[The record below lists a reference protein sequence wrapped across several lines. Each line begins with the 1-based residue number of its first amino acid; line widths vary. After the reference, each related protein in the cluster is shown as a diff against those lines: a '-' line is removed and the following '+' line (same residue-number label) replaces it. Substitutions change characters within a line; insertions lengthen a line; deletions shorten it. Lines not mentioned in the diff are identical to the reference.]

1 MTSIWLT
8 GADGFVGGWL
18 RDALEQKEKRWTA
31 LGLQPLDASAY
42 GSFAKLDLVEWAN
55 GPSAAA
61 LAAWDSLPE
70 PEGLVHLAA
79 LSSPPA
85 CEANPEL
92 AQAIN
97 VDGPHWMY
105 QEFLKRW
112 PDCPI
117 VHVSSG
123 HVYRPASQPLSED
136 QQLEPINV
144 YGATKL
150 DGEAMAMQLR
160 DKGHRITVVRP
171 FNHTG
176 AGQLPAFA
184 LPSFAMRL
192 AGLEA
197 KGGGSLA
204 VGRLD
209 AVRDFLHVRDVVN
222 TYLAL
227 LKHAGKVDLLNI
239 CSGKG
244 VVIGDLLDGLVTRF
258 QGDIKVQQED
268 ARLRGAADANMLVGD
283 NRRLHDLLG
292 YAPTLDVDA
301 LLDELAID
309 ARARVAAG
317 ESLENA

>member
-1 MTSIWLT
+1 MSSIWLT

-18 RDALEQKEKRWTA
+18 RSALEEQGKQWTA
-31 LGLQPLDASAY
+31 LGLVSPGASDL
-42 GSFAKLDLVEWAN
+42 GSFTELDLAEWSN
-55 GPSAAA
+55 GPKEET
-61 LAAWDSLPE
+61 LAAWDQLPE

-97 VDGPHWMY
+97 VDGPRRMY
-105 QEFLKRW
+105 EEFLKRW

-123 HVYRPASQPLSED
+123 HVYRPASEPLSENE
-136 QQLEPINV
+136 QLEPINV

-150 DGEAMAMQLR
+150 RGESMAMELR
-160 DKGHRITVVRP
+160 EKGHRITVVRP

-176 AGQLPAFA
+176 AGQLPTFA

-192 AGLEA
+192 AVLEA
-197 KGGGSLA
+197 NGGGTLA

-209 AVRDFLHVRDVVN
+209 AVRDFLHVRDVVR
-222 TYLAL
+222 TYLNL
-227 LKHAGKVDLLNI
+227 LEHAGKVDLLNI
-239 CSGKG
+239 CSGHG
-244 VVIGDLLDGLVTRF
+244 VVIGELLDGLVTRF
-258 QGDIKVQQED
+258 EGDLHVQQEE
-268 ARLRGAADANMLVGD
+268 ARLRGAADANILVGS
-283 NRRLHDLLG
+283 NCRLQDLLG
-292 YAPTLDVDA
+292 YAPKLDVDA
-301 LLDELAID
+301 LLDELAVD

-317 ESLENA
+317 ESLKEA

>member
-1 MTSIWLT
+1 MSSIWLT

-18 RDALEQKEKRWTA
+18 RRTLEEQGRTWTA
-31 LGLQPLDASAY
+31 LGLVPLEGSAA
-42 GSFAKLDLVEWAN
+42 GSFAPLDLVQWAQD
-55 GPSAAA
+55 PSGKS
-61 LAAWDSLPE
+61 LADWDHLPE
-70 PEGLVHLAA
+70 PEGLIHLAA

-97 VDGPHWMY
+97 VDGPRRMY
-105 QEFLKRW
+105 REFLKRW
-112 PDCPI
+112 PRCPI

-123 HVYRPASQPLSED
+123 HVYRPAAEPLSED

-150 DGEAMAMQLR
+150 AGEAMAMELR
-160 DKGHRITVVRP
+160 DAGHRITVVRP

-176 AGQLPAFA
+176 PGQLPVFA

-192 AGLEA
+192 AALEA
-197 KGGGSLA
+197 QGGGTLS

-209 AVRDFLHVRDVVN
+209 AVRDFLHVREVVRV
-222 TYLAL
+222 YLDL
-227 LKHAGKVDLLNI
+227 LAHAGKVDLVNL
-239 CSGKG
+239 CSGTG
-244 VVIGDLLDGLVTRF
+244 VVIGDLLDGLVQRF
-258 QGDIKVQQED
+258 QGPIKVETEQ
-268 ARLRGAADANMLVGD
+268 ARLRGAADASVLVGS

-292 YAPTLDVDA
+292 YAPALDVDG

-317 ESLENA
+317 ENLETA

>member
-1 MTSIWLT
+1 MSSIWLT

-18 RDALEQKEKRWTA
+18 RGALEQQGKQWTA
-31 LGLQPLDASAY
+31 LGLVPPGESDL
-42 GSFAKLDLVEWAN
+42 GSFSELDLAAWAKAPVEET
-55 GPSAAA
+55 
-61 LAAWDSLPE
+61 LAAWDQLPE
-70 PEGLVHLAA
+70 PEGLIHLAA

-97 VDGPHWMY
+97 VDGPQRMY
-105 QEFLKRW
+105 TEFLQRW

-123 HVYRPASQPLSED
+123 HVYRPASEPLSED
-136 QQLEPINV
+136 EQLEPINV

-150 DGEAMAMQLR
+150 RGEAMAMELR
-160 DKGHRITVVRP
+160 EKGHRITVVRP

-197 KGGGSLA
+197 KGGGTLA

-209 AVRDFLHVRDVVN
+209 AVRDFLHVRDVVRA
-222 TYLAL
+222 YLDL
-227 LKHAGKVDLLNI
+227 LEYAGKVDLLNI
-239 CSGKG
+239 CSGQG
-244 VVIGDLLDGLVTRF
+244 VVIGELLDSLVTRF
-258 QGDIKVQQED
+258 EGDIEVQQEE
-268 ARLRGAADANMLVGD
+268 ARLRGAADANVLVGS
-283 NRRLHDLLG
+283 NRRLQNLLG
-292 YAPTLDVDA
+292 YAPKLDVSA
-301 LLDELAID
+301 LLDELAVD

-317 ESLENA
+317 ESLEQA

>member
-1 MTSIWLT
+1 MASIWLT

-18 RDALEQKEKRWTA
+18 RSALEQQNKSWTA
-31 LGLQPLDASAY
+31 LGLASPGESEF
-42 GSFAKLDLVEWAN
+42 GSFAELDLAAWAK
-55 GPSAAA
+55 GPSADSI
-61 LAAWDSLPE
+61 AAWDSLPE
-70 PEGLVHLAA
+70 PDGLVHLAA
-79 LSSPPA
+79 LSAPPA
-85 CEANPEL
+85 CEANPAL

-97 VDGPHWMY
+97 VDGPRRMY
-105 QEFLKRW
+105 EEFLKRW
-112 PDCPI
+112 PQCPI

-123 HVYRPASQPLSED
+123 HVYRPASEPLSED
-136 QQLEPINV
+136 EELQPINV

-150 DGEAMAMQLR
+150 DGEAMAMAFR
-160 DKGHRITVVRP
+160 AKGHRITVVRP

-197 KGGGSLA
+197 NGGGTLA

-209 AVRDFLHVRDVVN
+209 AVRDFLHVRDVVK

-227 LKHAGKVDLLNI
+227 LEHAGKVDLLNI

-244 VVIGDLLDGLVTRF
+244 VVIGDLLDALVTRF
-258 QGDIKVQQED
+258 QGDIEVQQGA
-268 ARLRGAADANMLVGD
+268 ARLRGAADANVLVGS
-283 NRRLHDLLG
+283 NRRLQDLLG

-301 LLDELAID
+301 LLDELAAD
-309 ARARVAAG
+309 ARTRVAAG
-317 ESLENA
+317 ESLEQA

>member
-1 MTSIWLT
+1 MSSIWLT

-18 RDALEQKEKRWTA
+18 RSALEEQGKQWTA
-31 LGLQPLDASAY
+31 LGLVSPDNSEF
-42 GSFAKLDLVEWAN
+42 GSFAELDLAAWAEV
-55 GPSAAA
+55 PPAEA
-61 LAAWDSLPE
+61 LAAWDALPE

-97 VDGPHWMY
+97 VDGPRRMY
-105 QEFLKRW
+105 EEFLKRW

-136 QQLEPINV
+136 EQLEPINV

-150 DGEAMAMQLR
+150 DGEAMAMELR
-160 DKGHRITVVRP
+160 DRGHRITVVRP

-197 KGGGSLA
+197 NGGGTLA

-209 AVRDFLHVRDVVN
+209 AVRDFLHVRDVVK

-227 LKHAGKVDLLNI
+227 LEHAGKVDLLNI
-239 CSGKG
+239 CSGQG
-244 VVIGDLLDGLVTRF
+244 VVIGEMLDGLVTRF
-258 QGDIKVQQED
+258 QGDIEVQQEE
-268 ARLRGAADANMLVGD
+268 ARLRGAADASVLVG
-283 NRRLHDLLG
+283 NNQRLHNLLG
-292 YAPTLDVDA
+292 YAPSLDVDA
-301 LLDELAID
+301 LLEELAAD

-317 ESLENA
+317 ESLEKA

>member
-1 MTSIWLT
+1 MSSIWLT

-18 RDALEQKEKRWTA
+18 RRALEEQGRTWTAHGLVPLDDCAAGTFAPLDLAQWAAEPSDDALA
-31 LGLQPLDASAY
+31 H
-42 GSFAKLDLVEWAN
+42 
-55 GPSAAA
+55 
-61 LAAWDSLPE
+61 WDSLPE

-97 VDGPHWMY
+97 VDGPRRMY
-105 QEFLKRW
+105 REFLKRW
-112 PDCPI
+112 PRCPI

-123 HVYRPASQPLSED
+123 HVYRPAAEPLSED

-150 DGEAMAMQLR
+150 EGEAMAMELR
-160 DKGHRITVVRP
+160 DQGHRITVVRP

-176 AGQLPAFA
+176 PGQLPVFA

-192 AGLEA
+192 AALEA
-197 KGGGSLA
+197 QGGGTLS

-209 AVRDFLHVRDVVN
+209 AVRDFLHVRDVVRV
-222 TYLAL
+222 YLDL
-227 LKHAGKVDLLNI
+227 LTHAGKVDLVNL
-239 CSGKG
+239 CSGSG
-244 VVIGDLLDGLVTRF
+244 VVIGEMLDGLVKRF
-258 QGDIKVQQED
+258 QGPIHVETEE
-268 ARLRGAADANMLVGD
+268 ARLRGAADASVLVGS

-292 YAPTLDVDA
+292 YAPSLDVDG
-301 LLDELAID
+301 LLDELAAD
-309 ARARVAAG
+309 ARERVAAG
-317 ESLENA
+317 ENLETA

>member
-1 MTSIWLT
+1 MSSIWLT

-18 RDALEQKEKRWTA
+18 RGALEERGKMWTA
-31 LGLQPLDASAY
+31 LGVVPLEDSPA
-42 GSFAKLDLVEWAN
+42 GSFRHLDLAQWAKQ
-55 GPSAAA
+55 PSADSM
-61 LAAWDSLPE
+61 AAWDELPE
-70 PEGLVHLAA
+70 PQGMIHLAA

-97 VDGPHWMY
+97 VDGPRRMY
-105 QEFLKRW
+105 REFLRRW

-123 HVYRPASQPLSED
+123 HVYRPSAEPLSEE

-150 DGEAMAMQLR
+150 DGEAMALELR
-160 DKGHRITVVRP
+160 DQGHRITVVRP

-176 AGQLPAFA
+176 PGQLPVFA

-192 AGLEA
+192 AALESE
-197 KGGGSLA
+197 GGGTLS

-209 AVRDFLHVRDVVN
+209 AVRDFLHVRDVVRV
-222 TYLAL
+222 YLDL
-227 LKHAGKVDLLNI
+227 LDHAGKVDLVNI
-239 CSGKG
+239 CSGSG
-244 VVIGDLLDGLVTRF
+244 VVIADLLDCLVQRF
-258 QGDIKVQQED
+258 QGDIHIETEE
-268 ARLRGAADANMLVGD
+268 ARLRGDADASVLVGS
-283 NRRLHDLLG
+283 NRRLHDLIG
-292 YAPTLDVDA
+292 YAPALDVDG
-301 LLDELAID
+301 LLDELAAD

-317 ESLENA
+317 ENLETA

>member
-1 MTSIWLT
+1 MSAVWLT

-18 RDALEQKEKRWTA
+18 RDALAAQGKDWVA
-31 LGLQPLDASAY
+31 LGINPLPVDSGGTFQPLDLAAWASAP
-42 GSFAKLDLVEWAN
+42 EE
-55 GPSAAA
+55 SAIAD
-61 LAAWDSLPE
+61 WDSLPE
-70 PEGLVHLAA
+70 PSGLIHLAA

-97 VDGPHWMY
+97 VDGPARMY
-105 QEFLKRW
+105 REFLKRW

-123 HVYRPASQPLSED
+123 HVYRPAAQPLSETE
-136 QQLEPINV
+136 QLEPINV

-150 DGEAMAMQLR
+150 AGEAMAQELR
-160 DKGHRITVVRP
+160 DAGHRITVVRP

-176 AGQLPAFA
+176 AGQLPQFA

-192 AGLEA
+192 ADLEA
-197 KGGGSLA
+197 KGGGELA

-209 AVRDFLHVRDVVN
+209 AVRDFLHVRDVVAA
-222 TYLAL
+222 YLAL
-227 LKHAGKVDLLNI
+227 LEHAGKVDLVNI
-239 CSGKG
+239 CSGQG
-244 VVIGDLLDGLVTRF
+244 VVIGDILDGLVERF
-258 QGDIKVQQED
+258 RGDIRVAQED
-268 ARLRGAADANMLVGD
+268 SRLRGSADASILVGD

-292 YAPTLDVDA
+292 YAPRLDVDG
-301 LLDELAID
+301 LLQELADD

-317 ESLENA
+317 ESLESA